1 MGNSQSK
8 TIFLLG
14 GYDLE
19 MVTIKQ
25 LLEKRDDCIVADKH
39 LTWNNAFLSAYRE
52 ELTKYADSKIYGIEL
67 RDDITAPDNYTL
79 IDHHND
85 KSGKPSS
92 LEQVA
97 TMLGVSMDRYLQL
110 VSAND
115 KGYIPAVKAMKA
127 SKVEIEDIRRKD
139 RAAQGVTKEDE
150 AKAKL
155 ALESADISYPG
166 LVFVKT
172 TSSKFSPIIDSLS
185 EAYPYHSYIVYTDDQ
200 ICTYGP
206 ITPLFIRDFQDK
218 KELYYGGTGNGY
230 AGLSDIRETSMS
242 MEQIIQT
249 IKTMKP
255 ISKHIFLFPFKYDK
269 SESLDD
275 VNFWKRAYIQKGEKD
290 KKDLFNEKQYFYPF
304 VHDALYDRG
313 DNGAETALIRHYECQ
328 KKDGKYIVVVNQ
340 KEYVLDIESI
350 NVNLYDFGLGILA
363 IHLLNTDT
371 KQGSPDDILKI
382 NQYGRRVMP
391 PFYNDMSNRPRI
403 ELADKIKLT
412 WENEDFVEEVFDPK
426 IFTTEKDWHVGSV
439 ISNLLNPYNIKHL
452 TVEPAID
459 DRMFTLCYYENNE
472 EMARIANN
480 SPHSSNFSRE
490 LLNKGASCQDFW
502 YKYVFVDGGDT
513 ATCYGN
519 HLYSE
524 LLNKQTYSR
533 WEHPLWGTEYGV
545 SKYSL
550 VALTTETAPSFL
562 LNYFETIYTRL
573 AELVLCQRAALVIF
587 SKRVRELA
595 KEGNID
601 SHLKESAVLSN
612 EYVRFVNSF
621 CYREV
626 TAQDQGIELY
636 SLMKQTLNT
645 DSYEQTLREQISQLH
660 DKIMEIHNERNERNS
675 LWLNKLASIVIPITV
690 LASLA
695 GLGQLL
701 KGGFDECEVLA
712 IFIGV
717 IIVGSIG
724 AILIYWKTNSINKSK

>member
-1 MGNSQSK
+1 MNAIKSSK
-8 TIFLLG
+8 VFLLG
-14 GYDLE
+14 GCDLE
-19 MVTIKQ
+19 MLTIKQ
-25 LLEKRDDCIVADKH
+25 LLEERNDCIVADKH
-39 LTWNNAFLSAYRE
+39 LYWDNALLSVYQD
-52 ELTKYADSKIYGIEL
+52 ELSQYADYEIYGIEL
-67 RDDITAPDNYTL
+67 KEDIIAPDNYIP

-85 KSGKPSS
+85 KSGQPSS

-97 TMLGVSMDRYLQL
+97 NILDVSLNRYQQL
-110 VSAND
+110 VAAND
-115 KGYIPAVKAMKA
+115 KGYIPAME
-127 SKVEIEDIRRKD
+127 EIDATKEEIDDIRKRDK
-139 RAAQGVTKEDE
+139 AAQGVTEEDE
-150 AKAKL
+150 RKAKDSID
-155 ALESADISYPG
+155 SADRSYPG
-166 LVFVKT
+166 LIIVKAAN
-172 TSSKFSPIIDSLS
+172 SRFSPIVDNLS
-185 EAYPYHSYIVYTDDQ
+185 ESFPYHSYIVHTDNV
-200 ICTYGP
+200 ICTYGS
-206 ITPLFIRDFQDK
+206 ITSSFKSYFHES
-218 KELYYGGTGNGY
+218 KELYYGGIGDGY
-230 AGLSDIRETSMS
+230 AGLSNIREYSMN
-242 MEQIIQT
+242 QIIRQ

-269 SESLDD
+269 NESLDGIS
-275 VNFWKRAYIQKGEKD
+275 FWKRTYIQEGEKD
-290 KKDLFNEKQYFYPF
+290 KMDLFNEKQYFYPF
-304 VHDALYDRG
+304 VHDALYDKG
-313 DNGAETALIRHYECQ
+313 DNGTEPALIRHYECQ

-340 KEYVLDIESI
+340 KEYVLDIEAI
-350 NVNLYDFGLGILA
+350 NVNLYNFGLGILA

-371 KQGSPDDILKI
+371 EQGTPNDILKI
-382 NQYGRRVMP
+382 NQFGRRVMP
-391 PFYNDMSNRPRI
+391 PFYNDMNNSPRI
-403 ELADKIKLT
+403 ELADKIKIT
-412 WENEDFVEEVFDPK
+412 WGNEDFVEEVFDPK
-426 IFTTEKDWHVGSV
+426 IFTTEKDWHVGAV
-439 ISNLLNPYNIKHL
+439 ISKLLNPL
-452 TVEPAID
+452 AVEPAID

-472 EMARIANN
+472 EIARIANN
-480 SPHSSNFSRE
+480 SPHSSSFSRD
-490 LLNKGASCQDFW
+490 LLNKGASCEDFW

-513 ATCYGN
+513 ATCYGEQM
-519 HLYSE
+519 YSE
-524 LLNKQTYSR
+524 LLYKQTYSR

-595 KEGNID
+595 KDGKIE
-601 SHLKESAVLSN
+601 SHLKESAILSN

>member
-1 MGNSQSK
+1 MCNQQIK
-8 TIFLLG
+8 KLFLLG

-25 LLEKRDDCIVADKH
+25 LLEKRNDCAVADKH
-39 LTWNNAFLSAYRE
+39 LSWNNAFLSAYRE
-52 ELTKYADSKIYGIEL
+52 ELTRYTDCQIYGIEL
-67 RDDITAPDNYTL
+67 KEDISAPGNYTP

-85 KSGKPSS
+85 KNGQFTS

-97 TMLGVSMDRYLQL
+97 SLLGVSMNRFLQL

-115 KGYIPAVKAMKA
+115 KGYIPAMKA
-127 SKVEIEDIRRKD
+127 LEASKFEIDDIRRKD

-150 AKAKL
+150 TKANL
-155 ALESADISYPG
+155 ALKSADISYPG

-172 TSSKFSPIIDSLS
+172 TSSKFSPIIDHLYG
-185 EAYPYHSYIVYTDDQ
+185 AYPYHSYIVYTDTE

-206 ITPLFIRDFQDK
+206 IASLFIRDFQDK

-230 AGLSDIRETSMS
+230 AGLSDIKEISMS
-242 MEQIIQT
+242 MEQIIKQ
-249 IKTMKP
+249 IKSMKP

-269 SESLDD
+269 NESLDGIS
-275 VNFWKRAYIQKGEKD
+275 FWKRTYIQEGEKD
-290 KKDLFNEKQYFYPF
+290 KMDLFNEKQYFYPF
-304 VHDALYDRG
+304 VHDALYDKG
-313 DNGAETALIRHYECQ
+313 DNGTEPALIRHYECQ

-340 KEYVLDIESI
+340 KEYVLDIEAI
-350 NVNLYDFGLGILA
+350 NVNLYNFGLGILA

-371 KQGSPDDILKI
+371 EQGTPNDILKI
-382 NQYGRRVMP
+382 NQFGRRVMP
-391 PFYNDMSNRPRI
+391 PFYNDMNNSPRI
-403 ELADKIKLT
+403 ELADKIKIT
-412 WENEDFVEEVFDPK
+412 WGNEDFVEEVFDPK
-426 IFTTEKDWHVGSV
+426 IFTTEKDWHVGAV
-439 ISNLLNPYNIKHL
+439 ISKLLNPIA
-452 TVEPAID
+452 VEPAID

-472 EMARIANN
+472 EIARIANN
-480 SPHSSNFSRE
+480 SPHSSSFSRD
-490 LLNKGASCQDFW
+490 LLNKGASCEDFW

-513 ATCYGN
+513 ATCYGEQM
-519 HLYSE
+519 YSE
-524 LLNKQTYSR
+524 LLYKQTYSR

-595 KEGNID
+595 KDGKIE
-601 SHLKESAVLSN
+601 SHLKESAILSN